1 MIIETAELTRTFKY
15 NSVDLPDPGPQYTAE
30 QVRDLYSATYP
41 EITSAAIEGPEQK
54 DGKLVYSFRK
64 AVGTKGMDVC
74 LLSQVVIISAVV
86 GSACGWFVAIIM
98 RKNGA

>member
-1 MIIETAELTRTFKY
+1 MTIETAELVRTFKY

-64 AVGTKGMDVC
+64 AVGTKG
-74 LLSQVVIISAVV
+74 
-86 GSACGWFVAIIM
+86 
-98 RKNGA
+98 